1 MDAQLIATIDD
12 AADVAPYSNAGILV
26 HVGSKSGVSILY
38 TLIQPVL
45 RKFMLI
51 NSALRCRN
59 LQLNN
64 VRGIS
69 TLEAT

>member
-26 HVGSKSGVSILY
+26 HVESKSGASILY
-38 TLIQPVL
+38 TLTSPIL
-45 RKFMLI
+45 RLSMLI
-51 NSALRCRN
+51 HGALRCRN